1 MFKSFDSNLQ
11 FFFFLIEDF
20 LHEVKIK
27 WKVFNIYIILS
38 HLSSFWGKKKKKK
51 RSNLNRELSGVKIV
65 RLQLHRVKRYHFTIL
80 WPTRLVRI
88 GFVTRDGSY

>member
-1 MFKSFDSNLQ
+1 MTSIFENHLICN
-11 FFFFLIEDF
+11 FFFNRRFFTGSENEMESIQY
-20 LHEVKIK
+20 
-27 WKVFNIYIILS
+27 IYNFV
-38 HLSSFWGKKKKKK
+38 SFVLVLGKKKKKK
-51 RSNLNRELSGVKIV
+51 RSNLNRELSDVKIV